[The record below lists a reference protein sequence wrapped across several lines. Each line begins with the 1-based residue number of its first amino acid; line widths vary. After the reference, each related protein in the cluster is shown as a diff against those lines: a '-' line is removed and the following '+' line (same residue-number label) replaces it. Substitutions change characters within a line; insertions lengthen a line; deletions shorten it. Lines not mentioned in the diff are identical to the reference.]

1 MTGIDVRLRPE
12 WVEGAGYRYDV
23 ILGDEVI
30 VRRSRDP
37 EHDTAR
43 ALLARGV
50 GGHFRTIDFAT
61 GRPRMVVDVAKAAR
75 VSIVER
81 DDRGLV
87 AVPHQPMTEADQ
99 ARMKRH
105 RAGQGLRLAGGVAP
119 DSQPVLQRTGDLTG
133 VPSRAYSLAHTSGP
147 ERVEAQKGVEDARQP
162 ADRAGGGTRALP
174 RRIPELA

>member
-50 GGHFRTIDFAT
+50 GGRFRTIDFAT
-61 GRPRMVVDVAKAAR
+61 GRPRMVVDVEKAAR
-75 VSIVER
+75 LTIIER
-81 DDRGLV
+81 DDRGPV
-87 AVPHQPMTEADQ
+87 AVAHHPMTEQDKVRA
-99 ARMKRH
+99 KRH
-105 RAGQGLRLAGGVAP
+105 RAEPGLRLAGGVAP

-133 VPSRAYSLAHTSGP
+133 VPPRVYSRAPTSGQERDAAP
-147 ERVEAQKGVEDARQP
+147 EGMGDTRQAVDSSGGETCAR
-162 ADRAGGGTRALP
+162 P
-174 RRIPELA
+174 RHVTEFA